1 MDFQP
6 LIQRI
11 EAYDSIVIFGH
22 IHPDGDCYGSQIG
35 LKEALKMHY
44 PNKKIYAVGTGYRKF
59 LEMISP
65 MDEITLDV
73 IENSLAIAL
82 DFNSIDRAEDQRILH
97 AKEQIMIDHHIEGN
111 SFGTVRWID
120 DARVATCEMIA
131 ELIIENHWELNETG
145 ANALYLG
152 LVTDSGRFQYQPLT
166 VKTFNYAAFLIEKGA
181 NSNEIY
187 HRLYEINEDSLLLK
201 GYVYSHYMKTKK
213 GVIYIYFTPD
223 ALELFNLESHHA
235 SLMVN
240 FISNIKGFPIW
251 VCFAEDESGVIKVEV
266 RSSGPFIQPVCA
278 RHGGGGHP
286 LAAGCTVKTREET
299 LEILKELDELIVK
312 E

>member
-6 LIQRI
+6 LIAKI
-11 EAYDSIVIFGH
+11 ESYDSIVIFGH

-35 LKEALKMHY
+35 LKEALKEKY
-44 PNKKIYAVGTGYRKF
+44 PNKRIYAVGTGYRRF
-59 LEMISP
+59 LDMISP
-65 MDEITLDV
+65 MDEVPLEV
-73 IENSLAIAL
+73 IQNSLSIAL
-82 DFNSIDRAEDQRILH
+82 DFNSIDRAEDQRILN
-97 AKEQIMIDHHIEGN
+97 AKEHIMIDHHIEGN
-111 SFGTVRWID
+111 SFGSVRWID
-120 DARVATCEMIA
+120 DARVATCEMIV
-131 ELIIENHWELNETG
+131 ELIKENGWHLNEKG

-166 VKTFNYAAFLIEKGA
+166 VKTFSYAAFLIEKGA
-181 NSNEIY
+181 DANEIY
-187 HRLYEINEDSLLLK
+187 KRLYEISEESLLLK

-223 ALELFNLESHHA
+223 ALELFHLESHHA

-251 VCFAEDESGVIKVEV
+251 VCFAEDENGVIKVEV

-286 LAAGCTVKTREET
+286 LAAGCTVKTRAET
-299 LEILKELDELIVK
+299 LEILKELDELIV
-312 E
+312 EE

>member
-6 LIQRI
+6 LIAKI
-11 EAYDSIVIFGH
+11 ESYDSIVIFGH

-35 LKEALKMHY
+35 LKEALKEKY
-44 PNKKIYAVGTGYRKF
+44 PNKRIYAVGTGYRRF
-59 LEMISP
+59 LDMISP
-65 MDEITLDV
+65 MDEVPLEV
-73 IENSLAIAL
+73 IQNSLAIAL
-82 DFNSIDRAEDQRILH
+82 DFNSIDRTEDQRILN

-111 SFGTVRWID
+111 SFGSVRWID
-120 DARVATCEMIA
+120 DARVATCEMIV
-131 ELIIENHWELNETG
+131 ELIKENGWHLNEKG

-166 VKTFNYAAFLIEKGA
+166 VKTFSYAAFLIEKGA
-181 NSNEIY
+181 DANEIY
-187 HRLYEINEDSLLLK
+187 KRLYEISEESLLLK

-223 ALELFNLESHHA
+223 ALELFHLESHHA

-251 VCFAEDESGVIKVEV
+251 VCFAEDENGIIKVEV

-286 LAAGCTVKTREET
+286 LAAGCTVKTRAET
-299 LEILKELDELIVK
+299 LEILKELDELIV
-312 E
+312 EE